1 MAHSSAQDNMNF
13 EFFLN
18 EKNYLNPELTTEDL
32 KVFRRSEKQFKRM
45 MDEILMLDEH
55 IVQDKVYL
63 AEYKLSPSTR
73 AYYNKIKNSDFTL
86 LTEEDAT
93 DSQQPVDANEIPK
106 KILGLI
112 NKFHTDNKANLD
124 VVSGDEKYRT
134 ILPQNIGKEPSILQK
149 IVKGA
154 QNLKGKS
161 SNIAVK
167 ILTSILANSL
177 EKIEKWYSTTKKNL
191 IDAAKQ
197 GTLFSQIESQFLPSL
212 KIAVRDPA
220 TGEIT
225 YTSDTEGPGLW
236 NWLKA
241 FVQRNPIWTNF
252 IIGILINLIKIGA
265 TLYFGPLGGV
275 VVGALFGIVLRS
287 LVGRLKGESWG
298 TAIKKAVIVT
308 GMSILGGAL
317 TKGLFNVIKGG
328 GFFSGFKSY
337 FVGDAAQIAQDA
349 TAEKAGKT
357 AVSGLKKLT
366 TPQVEDLLKKSGG
379 ATALRNAL
387 EDDIAYSAKLTAAA
401 EKLYP
406 DTLGGP
412 DRTIQYV
419 FNLAEKGNVEELQ
432 DLLNAAGGLP
442 QSMTGGVVTQA
453 ASDVAAAATSGL
465 KKLSGSQL
473 KDIVSK
479 SGGVDDFIDQL
490 NEKNPDLYEKL
501 MAATAKAIPNQKNNP
516 DYAFKWLLSMSRN
529 PNSAETAARIINAAG
544 GLPQSVTGGVAT
556 QAASDV
562 TAAIA
567 GKSVNEIGK
576 AALNGQ
582 VDPSVYMQS
591 YVDKFGGP
599 AYRTL
604 LKAFKAGI
612 IKPDQFYSGT
622 PIKFSAFLVGDNI
635 PISINGVNVIGTL
648 TKEEAASALAGYQM
662 RQAMGN
668 VIDVNIL
675 NQLAKQAGE
684 TISQSVKE
692 SAYKKM
698 MKNLI

>member
-1 MAHSSAQDNMNF
+1 MAHSSVQDNMNF

-45 MDEILMLDEH
+45 MNEILMLDEH

-112 NKFHTDNKANLD
+112 NKFHTDNKDDLD

-252 IIGILINLIKIGA
+252 IIGILINLVKIGA

-317 TKGLFNVIKGG
+317 TKGLFSAIRGG

-337 FVGDAAQIAQDA
+337 FVGDAVQIAQD
-349 TAEKAGKT
+349 TA
-357 AVSGLKKLT
+357 
-366 TPQVEDLLKKSGG
+366 
-379 ATALRNAL
+379 
-387 EDDIAYSAKLTAAA
+387 
-401 EKLYP
+401 
-406 DTLGGP
+406 
-412 DRTIQYV
+412 
-419 FNLAEKGNVEELQ
+419 
-432 DLLNAAGGLP
+432 
-442 QSMTGGVVTQA
+442 
-453 ASDVAAAATSGL
+453 
-465 KKLSGSQL
+465 
-473 KDIVSK
+473 
-479 SGGVDDFIDQL
+479 
-490 NEKNPDLYEKL
+490 
-501 MAATAKAIPNQKNNP
+501 AKAISNQTLDAKAIAYAKAMKSAKDWYQFKNTPEYNEMLKNIARS
-516 DYAFKWLLSMSRN
+516 DSSMSSSGAAKKIAAFFADKDKMSDAQLQSYFKSNLSDRLAILTKQGV
-529 PNSAETAARIINAAG
+529 PPDKIFSNSASATIDKETAAQQALQQYGGFKPANPEVAKQILAKA
-544 GLPQSVTGGVAT
+544 GLPADATSERVFSKGVKGVFGTMSMDPEEPFAESTNKLNRFLLNYVKESSSQGQSGLSANGFFNYLSSKTGVPIKSLSQMIAGEDDGEIALVKQHLT
-556 QAASDV
+556 QVLNQAAANTD
-562 TAAIA
+562 
-567 GKSVNEIGK
+567 
-576 AALNGQ
+576 
-582 VDPSVYMQS
+582 
-591 YVDKFGGP
+591 
-599 AYRTL
+599 
-604 LKAFKAGI
+604 
-612 IKPDQFYSGT
+612 
-622 PIKFSAFLVGDNI
+622 
-635 PISINGVNVIGTL
+635 
-648 TKEEAASALAGYQM
+648 
-662 RQAMGN
+662 
-668 VIDVNIL
+668 
-675 NQLAKQAGE
+675 AGE
-684 TISQSVKE
+684 TAKDTLYAFSREMMGNLSDKMQQSPTLMRDFGVSAVDVAKQSAINQAKNAGTQMILSAPQSLGSLGLDE
-692 SAYKKM
+692 SIYKKM